1 MRNIKLVIQY
11 DGSNF
16 LGWQSQPSGRTVK
29 EEVEKTIKKITGEKV
44 KLNGSGRTDRSVHS
58 RGQTANFYTSS
69 TIPGD
74 RFTLALNSFLPD
86 DISIKESS
94 EVKDDFHARYSA
106 ISKEYKYL
114 IYNQEIRDPILR
126 NYTYH
131 VSYKL
136 DFNAM
141 LMASKDY
148 IGTYD
153 FKAFMASGGEVKS
166 TIRTIYETQ
175 LSMKGDI
182 IEFKVRGNG
191 FLYNMVRIMIG
202 TLIDIGRYKL
212 SRDSIKYA
220 LESQDRNQ
228 AGHTAPPQGL
238 YLETVYY

>member
-1 MRNIKLVIQY
+1 M
-11 DGSNF
+11 
-16 LGWQSQPSGRTVK
+16 
-29 EEVEKTIKKITGEKV
+29 
-44 KLNGSGRTDRSVHS
+44 
-58 RGQTANFYTSS
+58 
-69 TIPGD
+69 
-74 RFTLALNSFLPD
+74 ALNSFLPD

-106 ISKEYKYL
+106 TSKEYKYL
-114 IYNQEIRDPILR
+114 IYNEEIRDPILR

-175 LSMKGDI
+175 LSM
-182 IEFKVRGNG
+182 
-191 FLYNMVRIMIG
+191 
-202 TLIDIGRYKL
+202 
-212 SRDSIKYA
+212 
-220 LESQDRNQ
+220 
-228 AGHTAPPQGL
+228 
-238 YLETVYY
+238 